1 MGYFLGIDLGTSY
14 FKVGLFNANGRL
26 KGLGRL
32 PVNKETGKGNSCE
45 LPVSVFLDTLYNCI
59 GEAIKSAGISSRE
72 ILALSYSSQANSF
85 IVLDKKEKPLTPLI
99 LWPDKRADNTSL
111 IEKVFG
117 NEPEIFRKTG
127 LGSVPGREFALAK
140 INRLQKEE
148 PRTWERVN
156 SLLSISDYLTFLLTG
171 NKFSDVSTA
180 SLSGLL
186 DVTECN
192 WINPYLE
199 SFSIDQELLPSLY
212 RTGSFTGTLTN
223 AGAELFGL
231 CPGIACYAGALDHH
245 CAAIGVGLPAN
256 NYISESTGTVLSCV
270 SYTNA
275 FHPLPMRFIAPG
287 LTPGHYFQMAFND
300 NGAKSLEWYSEKFA
314 PELSIAGLLE
324 LAGRVEKGCG
334 GLKAKPCVFQYEGI
348 KGFENVKP
356 GHTHGHFIRAILES
370 VSASL
375 AGLVDSV
382 KYPGVNDGVI
392 STGGGAQSR
401 LWTKIKAETLK
412 TKFFIPEC
420 NETACLGAALIAA
433 HGTKNFG
440 DWNEIIKKWVKFAV
454 L

>member
-14 FKVGLFNANGRL
+14 FKAGLFDADGSL

-32 PVNKETGKGNSCE
+32 PVNKETGKANSCE
-45 LPVSVFLDTLYNCI
+45 LPVPVFLNTLYNCI
-59 GEAIKSAGISSRE
+59 GKAIKSAGISSRE

-85 IVLDKKEKPLTPLI
+85 ILLNGNDIPLTPLI
-99 LWPDKRADNTSL
+99 LWPDKRAKDTSL
-111 IEKVFG
+111 VEKVFG
-117 NEPEIFRKTG
+117 NDPELFRRTG
-127 LGSVPGREFALAK
+127 LGSVPGREFSITK
-140 INRLQKEE
+140 MNRLQKEE
-148 PRTWERVN
+148 PRTWERLN
-156 SLLSISDYLTFLLTG
+156 SLLSISDYLSFLLTG

-192 WINPYLE
+192 WISPYLE
-199 SFSIDQELLPSLY
+199 SFSIDQESLPSLC
-212 RTGSFTGTLTN
+212 RTGSLTGTLTKT
-223 AGAELFGL
+223 GAELFGL

-245 CAAIGVGLPAN
+245 CAAIGAGLPAN

-270 SYTNA
+270 SYTNF
-275 FHPLPMRFIAPG
+275 FHPVPMRFIAPG

-300 NGAKSLEWYSEKFA
+300 NGAKSLEWYREKFA

-334 GLKAKPCVFQYEGI
+334 GLKAKSCVFQYEGK

-370 VSASL
+370 VSVSL

-382 KYPGVNDGVI
+382 KYPGVNNGVI

-401 LWTKIKAETLK
+401 LWTEIKAETLK
-412 TKFFIPEC
+412 TKFFLPEC

-440 DWNEIIKKWVKFAV
+440 DWNEIINKWVKFAV